1 MKKLI
6 AFLFFVSFSWLAS
19 AAETP
24 TDVAKEAVGDILKI
38 AQNKDQPEAQ
48 RKEALQSVI
57 GQYVDLQACSQR
69 VLALYW
75 RQASDEQKRA
85 FMKVFEQ
92 VLTNT
97 YFTLLQNYTNEAV
110 TFKSEDIQRKRYAT
124 VESIVLSQGK
134 EIPVNYLLLQRND
147 QWKIYDF
154 MAEGV
159 SVVRSFSSDYQGI
172 LRTKG
177 IDGLIDTLK
186 AKLAEG
192 SKAEGAK

>member
-6 AFLFFVSFSWLAS
+6 AFLFFASFSWLAS

-24 TDVAKEAVGDILKI
+24 TEVAKEAVGEILKI
-38 AQNKDQPEAQ
+38 AQNKAEPEAQ
-48 RKEALQSVI
+48 RKAALEQVI
-57 GQYVDLQACSQR
+57 GKYVDLQACSQR

-75 RQASDEQKRA
+75 RQASDEQKKA
-85 FMKVFEQ
+85 FMGVFQQ

-110 TFKSEDIQRKRYAT
+110 TFKSEDIERKRYAT

-134 EIPVNYLLLQRND
+134 DIPVTYQLLLRND
-147 QWKIYDF
+147 QWKLYDF
-154 MAEGV
+154 SAEGI
-159 SVVRSFSSDYQGI
+159 SVVRSFSSEYQGI

-177 IDGLIDTLK
+177 VDGLIATLK

-192 SKAEGAK
+192 TK